1 MTDGF
6 TAVTHLGQPLDLRQS
21 RRSNG
26 YRIDLYA
33 INAPVLLL
41 SADLMDD
48 GTAELHESAKA
59 SMTNLSGEYAA
70 FDACIKAYRQP
81 GS

>member
-1 MTDGF
+1 M
-6 TAVTHLGQPLDLRQS
+6 THLGQPLDLRQS

-48 GTAELHESAKA
+48 GSAELHESAKA
-59 SMTNLSGEYAA
+59 SMTSLSGEYAA
-70 FDACIKAYRQP
+70 FDACVKAYRLP
-81 GS
+81 AG